1 MRRGHGGGLLG
12 GSKTSFACSVSGED
26 VGRWALRGCAVGSW
40 RLEVGPGLVK
50 RERVRRGRVRGVK
63 RGGPMSHVPCPAYL
77 DRVVVGSSAG
87 VDFFPDLIQGR
98 DVIGHARDTQAAV
111 FTRCVLQIENT
122 PIFGCRCMPPHQTD
136 TSLHHR
142 PFFPCSR
149 PNSIL
154 GRLLRKHQLLPPYPA
169 CMFPLAM
176 QQHYFLSWH
185 SSAQRCFHTSSSIRT
200 PAWMLPQFQ
209 LYHDSTHES

>member
-1 MRRGHGGGLLG
+1 MGGLLERSGRGIRGGAGGGLRRGHGGGLLG

-50 RERVRRGRVRGVK
+50 RESATRSSSRREEGWT
-63 RGGPMSHVPCPAYL
+63 HVPCPAYL

-136 TSLHHR
+136 TSLHHALS
-142 PFFPCSR
+142 SR
-149 PNSIL
+149 VQGPI
-154 GRLLRKHQLLPPYPA
+154 
-169 CMFPLAM
+169 
-176 QQHYFLSWH
+176 
-185 SSAQRCFHTSSSIRT
+185 
-200 PAWMLPQFQ
+200 QFW
-209 LYHDSTHES
+209 EGF